1 MLKVRVVP
9 VLTFNGFGLI
19 KTKQFQQ
26 PRMIGNPV
34 QAARVYNSRGVD
46 ELVFMDIFASR
57 QQRKLNLKIV
67 SDVIK
72 ECFMPVAVG
81 GGIDSIE
88 DIQSLLKI
96 GADKVLLKH
105 IALHNPTFITKAAD
119 FFGAQC
125 IAVSVDVYL
134 DEQGTYRVYENEK
147 GPIPLDEFIQ
157 LVQERGAGEIVLTS
171 VDHDGMMD
179 GFDIELVKVAEK
191 NCSLP
196 IIVSG
201 GGGNPT
207 HFQEL
212 FAQTDCGAVG
222 ASSIFNFT
230 QYTPLDIKRALAEIG
245 KPVRV

>member
-1 MLKVRVVP
+1 MLKVRVIP
-9 VLTFNGFGLI
+9 ILTFNGFGLI

-72 ECFMPVAVG
+72 ECFMPVAIG

-96 GADKVLLKH
+96 GADKVILKNS
-105 IALHNPTFITKAAD
+105 ALKNPDFISKSAD

-125 IAVSVDVYL
+125 IAISVDAYL
-134 DEQGTYRVYENEK
+134 DENGIYRIHDNEK
-147 GPIPLDEFIQ
+147 GAVPLDEFIQ
-157 LVQERGAGEIVLTS
+157 LAQEKGAGEIVLTS
-171 VDHDGMMD
+171 VDHDGMMN
-179 GFDIELVKVAEK
+179 GFDIELVKIAEK

-196 IIVSG
+196 IIVAG

-212 FAQTDCGAVG
+212 FSQTDCGAVG